1 MGWSWSCFSKSRRLP
16 SHRQPPVPTPPWPHT
31 SIPVLGQ
38 SLNYSSLFL
47 HTCARFI
54 FIPVNLH
61 FLILFM
67 WNSLIF
73 WCWKGRLFPRSNQP
87 HSSSWFLSFM
97 PLLFLS
103 VSLIYWGSLFFRA
116 LSDYFP
122 SGFCSNE
129 ILNLWDWFFFF
140 QSELRCEKTLLWG
153 IGCSRRFWLVLLPMA
168 FTSCILLTLIFA
180 FIIAHIILNS
190 HSWILQFPCFSVHLL
205 MICIRCSLNLSS
217 YLRVVMFTPPY
228 MFSRIAFSLLG

>member
-140 QSELRCEKTLLWG
+140 PVRIALRKNPVVRDRLFTAVLAGAFAHGFYLVYPLNPYICFYH
-153 IGCSRRFWLVLLPMA
+153 CSYHIE
-168 FTSCILLTLIFA
+168 FTF
-180 FIIAHIILNS
+180 
-190 HSWILQFPCFSVHLL
+190 
-205 MICIRCSLNLSS
+205 LNLAIS
-217 YLRVVMFTPPY
+217 MFLCSFVDDLHPLFFKFIFISKSCYVHPTIY
-228 MFSRIAFSLLG
+228 VL